1 VPVTISCREA
11 TDTWSRRNEVRA
23 EFTARR
29 VNGEYQTLHLS
40 EAEADAVAD
49 AIVPCL
55 SQQGR
60 ERLLHSL
67 LRDLS
72 HAKLLRALAF
82 DLRKRVRLPKDR

>member
-1 VPVTISCREA
+1 MPVTISCHEA
-11 TDTWSRRNEVRA
+11 ADTWSQQNEVRA

-29 VNGEYQTLHLS
+29 ANDEYQTLHLS
-40 EAEADAVAD
+40 EAEADTVAD
-49 AIVPCL
+49 AIVPCM

-60 ERLLHSL
+60 EKLLHSL

-82 DLRKRVRLPKDR
+82 DLRKRVRLPKGR